1 MGDVDALVRH
11 AVEHGI
17 LDDQFVQLQS
27 LQDESNPGFVVDL
40 IHLYHAD
47 ASKKMQ
53 QIEDMLNQA
62 EIGGQQLDACVHQ
75 FKGSSASFG
84 AAEMTKICIEFREAC
99 HMGDINTCKGI
110 TARMREAY
118 GRLQTVLNEFERLET
133 V

>member
-40 IHLYHAD
+40 IHLYHSD
-47 ASKKMQ
+47 ASKKIH
-53 QIEDMLNQA
+53 QIEDMLNQP
-62 EIGGQQLDACVHQ
+62 EIASQQLDACLHQ

-99 HMGDINTCKGI
+99 RMGDIETCRGM
-110 TARMREAY
+110 TVRMRDAY
-118 GRLQTVLNEFERLET
+118 GRLQAVLTEFERLET
-133 V
+133 M

>member
-1 MGDVDALVRH
+1 MGDIDALVRH

-47 ASKKMQ
+47 ASRKIQ
-53 QIEDMLNQA
+53 QIEAMLNHPDGA
-62 EIGGQQLDACVHQ
+62 SQQLDACVHQ

-99 HMGDINTCKGI
+99 QRGDLELCKRIVVG
-110 TARMREAY
+110 MRDAY
-118 GRLQTVLNEFERLET
+118 ARLQTVLNEFEALEKQ
-133 V
+133 

>member
-1 MGDVDALVRH
+1 MGDVDALVQH

-40 IHLYHAD
+40 IHLYHDD
-47 ASKKMQ
+47 ASRKIQ
-53 QIEDMLNQA
+53 QIEEMLNQP
-62 EIGGQQLDACVHQ
+62 EIAGQQLDACVHQ

-84 AAEMTKICIEFREAC
+84 AAEMTKICVEFREAC
-99 HMGDINTCKGI
+99 HMGDISTCKGI